1 MKPSENLKSRLRSRE
16 RLFAGWV
23 SYSNPSITE
32 TFAQA
37 GFDFIVIDMEH
48 STIDQEQAQRII
60 AASQSENVPCLPRP
74 VSHSND
80 HLKPLLE
87 SGADG
92 AMFPM
97 VESAAAVSQLCAD
110 FYYAPKGRRSYGVSR
125 AQAYGLKND
134 QYFSSWNSQGVLMV
148 QIESI
153 EGVDNVE
160 EILAN
165 DDVDGV
171 MIGPMDLSGSLG
183 VPGQTQHP
191 DVLAASRRVIEAC
204 EKAGVSC
211 GTQISDPDAASVE
224 RLFAMGH
231 TYAILGSDLFSL
243 TNWTRSMM
251 SLMEEFL
258 PGAGEAR

>member
-1 MKPSENLKSRLRSRE
+1 
-16 RLFAGWV
+16 
-23 SYSNPSITE
+23 
-32 TFAQA
+32 
-37 GFDFIVIDMEH
+37 
-48 STIDQEQAQRII
+48 
-60 AASQSENVPCLPRP
+60 
-74 VSHSND
+74 
-80 HLKPLLE
+80 
-87 SGADG
+87 
-92 AMFPM
+92 
-97 VESAAAVSQLCAD
+97 
-110 FYYAPKGRRSYGVSR
+110 
-125 AQAYGLKND
+125 
-134 QYFSSWNSQGVLMV
+134 MV

-153 EGVDNVE
+153 KGVDNVE